1 MKKLTKEQVFEQ
13 LVDNASAELEGLGE
27 QTTMRYYL
35 HVKED
40 GTIVNNYRNAD
51 ATFVEDIPYWCYA
64 DTLEEFYDIEDSF
77 YDTYESMAWK
87 PFAETVEDLTNDA
100 NEWLEEIEQEKEQED
115 M

>member
-13 LVDNASAELEGLGE
+13 LADNTSSELEGLGE

-35 HVKED
+35 HVKDD
-40 GTIVNNYRNAD
+40 GTIVNDYRNAD

-64 DTLEEFYDIEDSF
+64 DTLEEFYAIEDF
-77 YDTYESMAWK
+77 YDTYENMAWK

-100 NEWLEEIEQEKEQED
+100 NEWLASIED
-115 M
+115 

>member
-13 LVDNASAELEGLGE
+13 LVDNASAEFEGLGE
-27 QTTMRYYL
+27 QTTVRYYL

-40 GTIVNNYRNAD
+40 GTIVDNYHDAD

-64 DTLEEFYDIEDSF
+64 DTLEKFYDMEDLF
-77 YDTYESMAWK
+77 DDTYENMNWK

-100 NEWLEEIEQEKEQED
+100 NEWFAEIKD
-115 M
+115 

>member
-64 DTLEEFYDIEDSF
+64 DTLEEFCNMEDSF

-87 PFAETVEDLTNDA
+87 PFAETVEDLANDA
-100 NEWLEEIEQEKEQED
+100 NEWLASIED
-115 M
+115 